1 MNEKEQQ
8 IHSQTRALL
17 SKYTDEQLTDD
28 AILEVENNFKEF
40 FQILLEWHEDDVHKE
55 TSNLKEEGDWS

>member
-17 SKYTDEQLTDD
+17 SKYTDEYLNDD

-40 FQILLEWHEDDVHKE
+40 FKFFWNGMKMIFTKKQV
-55 TSNLKEEGDWS
+55 T